1 MIRHGKND
9 HRIRFEM
16 RDRIQKTL
24 RYMDSKYGYGWGQ
37 NKKACA
43 DPKLMLCQLW
53 IKQHDDSSVSAFFE
67 SELNRKIYDLRMAGE
82 GQKYISEMLD
92 INMSLVHGRLNYLKR
107 NKLLDDAP
115 PIINRRNLNLKIEMP
130 PRDEIKALIANGA
143 VYARLAEKYGV
154 SSTTI
159 DAWVTRYGLDDLVK
173 TVRKQKLEYVVIY
186 QGKVNKYENINE
198 CSNTLNFSKNRIGKI
213 KAEPGGWHGI
223 KILTGFDYHKKMQE
237 A

>member
-1 MIRHGKND
+1 
-9 HRIRFEM
+9 
-16 RDRIQKTL
+16 
-24 RYMDSKYGYGWGQ
+24 MDSKYGYGWGQ

-115 PIINRRNLNLKIEMP
+115 PIINRRNFNIKIEMP
-130 PRDEIKALIANGA
+130 PRDEIESLIASGV
-143 VYARLAEKYGV
+143 VYQSLAKKYEV
-154 SSTTI
+154 SRTTI
-159 DAWVTRYGLDDLVK
+159 ATWVTRYGLDDLAE
-173 TVRKQKLEYVVIY
+173 TVRRQKLTYVVIY
-186 QGKVNKYENINE
+186 QGKTREYRTADE
-198 CSNTLNFSKNRIGKI
+198 CSATLNFTKSKIHKI
-213 KAEPGGWHGI
+213 KAKKDGWRGMR
-223 KILTGFDYHKKMQE
+223 ILSGFDYRREMQKV
-237 A
+237 